1 MLEKLQHH
9 LENNLPH
16 LKGKQLLLATSGGID
31 SMVLVHLFHQLNF
44 NITVAHCNFMLR
56 EEESNGDENFVRTT
70 CEALKIPFFIQKFD
84 TNQLASDYK
93 LSIQLAARKLRYEWF
108 AELLLDKKLDY
119 VLTGHHLDDEI
130 ETFLINLTRGTGLD
144 GLTGIPSQNGNIIRP
159 LLPFSRE
166 EIENYAKDNQ
176 ITWRED
182 SSNAS
187 NKYLRN
193 KLRHDVVPILK
204 DLNPSFMHSFQN
216 TLENLKQ
223 TQSLADDASR
233 IVYKKVVQEVENQNI
248 INISELTQLEN
259 FEAYLFQWLK
269 PLGFTAWEDIYD
281 LVNTQS
287 GKQVFSNTHVILKDR
302 DKLIVF
308 PKVEKEEKEE
318 YFLNKNQKNL
328 KVPLNISVSKVDN
341 ISNTTNYTIF
351 VNEDKIQFPLILR
364 KKQEGD
370 YFFPSGMKGKKKL
383 SKYFKDEKYSLIDK
397 EKQWLLTSN
406 NEIVW
411 VIGKRTDERFL
422 TDETTQNIIKIEIT
436 E

>member
-1 MLEKLQHH
+1 MLEKLKNHIRH
-9 LENNLPH
+9 SFPH
-16 LKGKQLLLATSGGID
+16 LKGKKLLLATSGGID
-31 SMVLVHLFHQLNF
+31 SMVLVHLLHQLNF

-144 GLTGIPSQNGNIIRP
+144 GLTGIPSQNGTIIRP

-166 EIENYAKDNQ
+166 EIEKYAKDNQ

-233 IVYKKVVQEVENQNI
+233 IVYKKVVQEEESQNI

-269 PLGFTAWEDIYD
+269 PLGFTAWEDIYG
-281 LVNTQS
+281 LVHAQS
-287 GKQVFSNTHVILKDR
+287 GKQVFSNTHVVLKDR

-308 PKVEKEEKEE
+308 PKIEKEEIEE

-328 KVPLNISVSKVDN
+328 KFPLNISVSKVDN

-351 VNEDKIQFPLILR
+351 VNEDKVQFPLMLR

-370 YFFPSGMKGKKKL
+370 YFLPSGMNGKKKL
-383 SKYFKDEKYSLIDK
+383 SKYFKDEKYSLLDK
-397 EKQWLLTSN
+397 EEQWILTSK

-411 VIGKRTDERFL
+411 VIGKRADQRFL
-422 TDETTQNIIKIEIT
+422 ANETTQNIIKIEIT

>member
-1 MLEKLQHH
+1 MLQKFQHH

-16 LKGKQLLLATSGGID
+16 LKGKKLLLATSGGID
-31 SMVLVHLFHQLNF
+31 SMVLVHLLHQLNF

-144 GLTGIPSQNGNIIRP
+144 GLTGIPSQNGTIIRP

-166 EIENYAKDNQ
+166 EIEKYAKDNQ

-233 IVYKKVVQEVENQNI
+233 IVYKKVVQEEENQNI

-269 PLGFTAWEDIYD
+269 PLGFTAWEDIYG
-281 LVNTQS
+281 LVHAQS
-287 GKQVFSNTHVILKDR
+287 GKQVFSNTHVVLKDR

-308 PKVEKEEKEE
+308 PKIEKEEIEE

-328 KVPLNISVSKVDN
+328 KFPLNISVSKVDN
-341 ISNTTNYTIF
+341 ISNTTNCAIF

-370 YFFPSGMKGKKKL
+370 YFFPSGMNGKKKL
-383 SKYFKDEKYSLIDK
+383 SKYFKDEKYSLLDK

-411 VIGKRTDERFL
+411 VIGKRADERFL
-422 TDETTQNIIKIEIT
+422 ANETTQNIIKIEIT

>member
-1 MLEKLQHH
+1 MLQKLQHH

-31 SMVLVHLFHQLNF
+31 SMVLVHLLHQLNF

-144 GLTGIPSQNGNIIRP
+144 GLTGIPSQNGTIIRP

-166 EIENYAKDNQ
+166 EIEKYAKDNQ

-233 IVYKKVVQEVENQNI
+233 IVYKKVVQEEENQNI

-269 PLGFTAWEDIYD
+269 PLGFTAWEDIYG
-281 LVNTQS
+281 LVHAQS
-287 GKQVFSNTHVILKDR
+287 GKQVFSNTHVVLKDR

-308 PKVEKEEKEE
+308 PKIEKEEIEE

-328 KVPLNISVSKVDN
+328 KFPLNISVSKVDN

-351 VNEDKIQFPLILR
+351 VNEDKVQFPLMLR

-370 YFFPSGMKGKKKL
+370 YFLPSGMNGKKKL
-383 SKYFKDEKYSLIDK
+383 SKYFKDEKYSLLDK
-397 EKQWLLTSN
+397 EEQWILTSK

-411 VIGKRTDERFL
+411 VIGKRADQRFL
-422 TDETTQNIIKIEIT
+422 ANETTQNIIKIEIT